1 MALSTL
7 RRHLK
12 KDSPREGGAKP
23 SRLNSNKGTKCE
35 IGHCRHFCGIQKSD
49 GSRFVD
55 GTFLFFEMLDCA
67 QQFTGAGITLE
78 GERLEDG
85 ADTIL
90 NPDRFRLQNPV
101 IVILA

>member
-1 MALSTL
+1 
-7 RRHLK
+7 
-12 KDSPREGGAKP
+12 
-23 SRLNSNKGTKCE
+23 
-35 IGHCRHFCGIQKSD
+35 
-49 GSRFVD
+49 
-55 GTFLFFEMLDCA
+55 MLDCA